1 MRVGEGQRA
10 TFEHSS
16 PNGFKTRNRLHTQ
29 RVGSLDRMTTSDSWK
44 PNPKPNALS
53 TASLDRVN
61 QHRKN
66 PGWLAEQW
74 ALSSTE
80 VHVVWQGH
88 VAANGE
94 ALVPLSPAAVS
105 KLLGD
110 DYPRLLLGV
119 IDNVAHFG
127 VEVSHLERM
136 ALENA
141 LHEDAMLR
149 NVREAAGTLS
159 ADASNLAAMASAL
172 MIWHS
177 KHKFCGV
184 CGKPTVL
191 QSAGHELHCNGCN
204 TTHFPRTDPA
214 LIMLVTN
221 GNKAILGRQKIWP
234 AGMFSTLAGFLE
246 PGESLEDTVAREVYE
261 EVGVRVTGVKYSSSQ
276 PWPFPQ
282 SLMVG
287 YHATTSDTELNVDT
301 NELETAEWF
310 IKDDL
315 LEARTMGKRGY
326 PSFPPSIAISRRLI
340 DEWLDS

>member
-1 MRVGEGQRA
+1 
-10 TFEHSS
+10 
-16 PNGFKTRNRLHTQ
+16 
-29 RVGSLDRMTTSDSWK
+29 MTTSDSWK

-66 PGWLAEQW
+66 HDWLAERW
-74 ALSSTE
+74 AISSTQ
-80 VHVVWQGH
+80 VHIVWQGH
-88 VAANGE
+88 IAANG
-94 ALVPLSPAAVS
+94 ANLAPLSPAAAS

-110 DYPRLLLGV
+110 DHPRLLLGV
-119 IDNVAHFG
+119 IDDVAHFG
-127 VEVSHLERM
+127 VEVSHLDRT

-149 NVREAAGTLS
+149 NVREAAATLN
-159 ADASNLAAMASAL
+159 ADASNLAAMATAL

-177 KHKFCGV
+177 KHKFCGN
-184 CGKPTVL
+184 CGQPTVL

-246 PGESLEDTVAREVYE
+246 PGESLEDTVAREVFE
-261 EVGVRVTGVKYSSSQ
+261 EVGVRVTSVKYSSSQ

-287 YHATTSDTELNVDT
+287 YHATTDDTELNVDT

-310 IKDDL
+310 TKDDL

-340 DEWLDS
+340 DEWLDA

>member
-1 MRVGEGQRA
+1 
-10 TFEHSS
+10 
-16 PNGFKTRNRLHTQ
+16 
-29 RVGSLDRMTTSDSWK
+29 MTTSDSWK

-66 PGWLAEQW
+66 PAWLAEQW
-74 ALSSTE
+74 ATSSTQ

-88 VAANGE
+88 VAANG
-94 ALVPLSPAAVS
+94 ANLAPLSPAAAS

-119 IDNVAHFG
+119 IDDTAHFG
-127 VEVSHLERM
+127 VEVSQLDRA

-149 NVREAAGTLS
+149 NVREAAGTLC

-172 MIWHS
+172 MIWHG
-177 KHKFCGV
+177 KNKFCSG
-184 CGKPTVL
+184 CGQPNVL
-191 QSAGHELHCNGCN
+191 QSAGHELHCNACN

-246 PGESLEDTVAREVYE
+246 PGESLEDTVAREVFE
-261 EVGVRVTGVKYSSSQ
+261 EVGVRVTSVKYSSSQ

-287 YHATTSDTELNVDT
+287 YHATTDDTELNVDT
-301 NELETAEWF
+301 NELETAEF
-310 IKDDL
+310 FTKDDL
-315 LEARTMGKRGY
+315 LEARAMGKRGY

>member
-1 MRVGEGQRA
+1 
-10 TFEHSS
+10 
-16 PNGFKTRNRLHTQ
+16 
-29 RVGSLDRMTTSDSWK
+29 MTTSESWK
-44 PNPKPNALS
+44 PSSKPNALS
-53 TASLDRVN
+53 TGSLDRVN

-66 PGWLAEQW
+66 LVWLAERW
-74 ALSSTE
+74 AAESTQ
-80 VHVVWQGH
+80 VHVVWQGN
-88 VAANGE
+88 VAANGSE
-94 ALVPLSPAAVS
+94 LVPLSPALTA

-119 IDNVAHFG
+119 IDDIAHFG
-127 VEVSHLERM
+127 VDVSHLDRS
-136 ALENA
+136 AIENA

-149 NVREAAGTLS
+149 NLREAAGVLS
-159 ADASNLAAMASAL
+159 ADAANLATMASAL

-184 CGKPTVL
+184 CGQPTVL
-191 QSAGHELHCNGCN
+191 QSAGHELHCNACN

-246 PGESLEDTVAREVYE
+246 PGESLEDTVAREVFE
-261 EVGVRVTGVKYSSSQ
+261 EVGVRITSVKYSSSQ

-287 YHATTSDTELNVDT
+287 YHATTADTELNVDT
-301 NELETAEWF
+301 DELETAEWF
-310 IKDDL
+310 TKENL
-315 LEARTMGKRGY
+315 LEARVMGKRGY
-326 PSFPPSIAISRRLI
+326 PSMPPSIAISRRLI